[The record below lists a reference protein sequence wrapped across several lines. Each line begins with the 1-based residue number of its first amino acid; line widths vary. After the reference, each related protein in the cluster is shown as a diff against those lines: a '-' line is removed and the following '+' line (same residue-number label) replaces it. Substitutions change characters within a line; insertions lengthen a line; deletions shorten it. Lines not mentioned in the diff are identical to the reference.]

1 MGFFSKLFNRFK
13 LTPEQKHIKSM
24 QEDPLYREVFHNQM
38 EDVKKMAE
46 ESREK
51 VKEVTGLYLSL

>member
-24 QEDPLYREVFHNQM
+24 QEDPLYREVTQKIN
-38 EDVKKMAE
+38 ERGE
-46 ESREK
+46 EI
-51 VKEVTGLYLSL
+51 KEVGRKNN